1 MTVSAEK
8 LSATYGKGDKRM
20 SRIGKK
26 PIAIPEKV
34 IVEIAAGKVCVKGP
48 LGELNWDY
56 PDKMKVAADGG
67 TISVERSGDSKV
79 ERALHGLTRSILHNM
94 VVGVSQGY
102 RKVLEIFGVG
112 YKAQVAGD
120 RIVFALGYSHQ
131 IEFLLP
137 PNVKASVDQK
147 QVQIT
152 LTSIDKQQIGQVAAS
167 LKSLRLP
174 DAYKGKGIRYA
185 GERLKLKAGK
195 AGKK

>member
-1 MTVSAEK
+1 MVSAEK

-34 IVEIAAGKVCVKGP
+34 SVDLAAGKILVKGP

-56 PDKMKVAADGG
+56 PDKMKVMADGG
-67 TISVERSGDSKV
+67 TISVERSGDSKL
-79 ERALHGLTRSILHNM
+79 ERALHGLTRSIIQNM

-167 LKSLRLP
+167 IKSLRLP